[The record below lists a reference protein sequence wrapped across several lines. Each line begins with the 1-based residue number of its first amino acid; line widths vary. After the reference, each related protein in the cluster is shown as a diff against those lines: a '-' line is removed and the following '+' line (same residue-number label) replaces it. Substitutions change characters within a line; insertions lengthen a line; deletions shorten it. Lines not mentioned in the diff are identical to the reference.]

1 MRKAIATLIAAVA
14 LAAPIAQAEGTP
26 ITVNLTYDS
35 TLLATV
41 DGAKSVYRSIRSQAT
56 DACSH
61 KQPVTSQVR
70 VDRTCRDDLVD
81 QAIGKIRLAAIED
94 GLQPL
99 YVFAALESD
108 EGTSKQ

>member
-1 MRKAIATLIAAVA
+1 MRNAIATLIAAVA

-26 ITVNLTYDS
+26 ITVKLTYDS
-35 TLLATV
+35 SLLATV

-56 DACSH
+56 DACSN
-61 KQPVTSQVR
+61 KQPATGQVR

-81 QAIGKIRLAAIED
+81 KAIGKIRVAAIED

-99 YVFAALESD
+99 YVFAALEPD